1 MRCLIIHYASI
12 INYLKNKKKYSCE
25 LNKNTKFIFLLKF
38 LVSIKSC
45 IINYK
50 LHSPLDYNLLMFLK
64 HREGKIMKNLKR
76 IVSVLF
82 SAILLFSAT
91 TTSSVAIEKLH
102 FVIGGGAGGG
112 WDGTARGTG
121 EALTKAGFLQSASFE
136 NMSGGG
142 GGKALAFMI
151 NNKPANTV
159 LVQSTPLVLRSITRH
174 KGYVSGSGTLS
185 YKDVVPIAGVIG
197 DYGAIA
203 VAKDSPYKNF
213 KDVVD
218 AYKANPSSI
227 KMAGGSVRG
236 SMDHLIGALAF
247 QAAGAN
253 PNDVAYIPYDAG
265 GKALAG
271 LLSGETQIISTGLG
285 ELMGARDQ
293 VRIIGI
299 TAPDRVSDAPDAP
312 TLKEQGYD
320 VQFVN
325 WRGFFGPPGMSNKD
339 KKAIAKMLGD
349 VQKTPEWEEV
359 RARNAWV
366 NIYNPDKK
374 FVKFLKTQTKEMT
387 ALMKKLGVI

>member
-1 MRCLIIHYASI
+1 
-12 INYLKNKKKYSCE
+12 
-25 LNKNTKFIFLLKF
+25 
-38 LVSIKSC
+38 
-45 IINYK
+45 
-50 LHSPLDYNLLMFLK
+50 
-64 HREGKIMKNLKR
+64 MKNIRK
-76 IVSVLF
+76 IISVLF

-91 TTSSVAIEKLH
+91 TTSSFAIEKLH
-102 FVIGGGAGGG
+102 FIIGGGAGGG

-121 EALTKAGFLQSASFE
+121 EALIKAGFLKSASFE

-151 NNKPANTV
+151 NTKPANTI

-174 KGYVSGSGTLS
+174 KGYVTDGGSGVLS
-185 YKDVVPIAGVIG
+185 YKNVVPIAGVIG

-203 VAKDSPYKNF
+203 VAKDSPFKNF

-218 AYKANPSSI
+218 AYNKDPSSV

-247 QAAGAN
+247 QVAGAN
-253 PNDVAYIPYDAG
+253 PNNVIYVPYDAG

-271 LLSGETQIISTGLG
+271 LLSGETQLISTGLG
-285 ELMGARDQ
+285 ELMGAREQ

-299 TAPDRVSDAPDAP
+299 TAPERVADAPDAP

-325 WRGFFGPPGMSNKD
+325 WRGFFGPPGMSSSMKNE
-339 KKAIAKMLGD
+339 IAKMLGD
-349 VQKTPEWEEV
+349 VQKTPEWEAV
-359 RARNAWV
+359 RKRNAWV
-366 NIYNPDKK
+366 NIYNPGDK
-374 FVKFLKTQTKEMT
+374 FISFLENQTVEMT

>member
-1 MRCLIIHYASI
+1 
-12 INYLKNKKKYSCE
+12 
-25 LNKNTKFIFLLKF
+25 
-38 LVSIKSC
+38 
-45 IINYK
+45 
-50 LHSPLDYNLLMFLK
+50 
-64 HREGKIMKNLKR
+64 MKNIKKL
-76 IVSVLF
+76 VSVLF

-91 TTSSVAIEKLH
+91 ATNSIAMDKIH

-121 EALTKAGFLQSASFE
+121 EALTKSGMLKSASFE

-142 GGKALAFMI
+142 GGKALAYMI
-151 NNKPANTV
+151 NTQPKNTV

-174 KGYVSGSGTLS
+174 EGYVTGSGVLS
-185 YKDVVPIAGVIG
+185 YKDVTPIAGVIG

-203 VAKDSPYKNF
+203 VAKNSPYKNF

-218 AYKANPSSI
+218 AYKKNPSSI

-299 TAPDRVSDAPDAP
+299 TAPSRVADAPDAP

-325 WRGFFGPPGMSNKD
+325 WRGFFGPPNMSNKD
-339 KKAIAKMLGD
+339 KKALSTMLGK
-349 VQKTPEWEEV
+349 VMETPEWEAV
-359 RARNAWV
+359 RKRNAWV
-366 NIYNPDKK
+366 NIYNSDKD
-374 FVKFLKTQTKEMT
+374 FVKFLDAQTVEMT

>member
-1 MRCLIIHYASI
+1 
-12 INYLKNKKKYSCE
+12 
-25 LNKNTKFIFLLKF
+25 
-38 LVSIKSC
+38 
-45 IINYK
+45 
-50 LHSPLDYNLLMFLK
+50 
-64 HREGKIMKNLKR
+64 
-76 IVSVLF
+76 
-82 SAILLFSAT
+82 
-91 TTSSVAIEKLH
+91 LH

-121 EALTKAGFLQSASFE
+121 EALTKAGMLKSASFE

-142 GGKALAFMI
+142 GGKALAYMI

-174 KGYVSGSGTLS
+174 EGYVTGGGSGVLS

-203 VAKDSPYKNF
+203 VAKNSPFKNF

-218 AYKANPSSI
+218 AYKKNPKSV

-247 QAAGAN
+247 QEAGAN
-253 PNDVAYIPYDAG
+253 PNDVIYVPYDAG

-325 WRGFFGPPGMSNKD
+325 WRGFFGPPGMSNAD

-349 VQKTPEWEEV
+349 VQKTPEWETV

-366 NIYNPDKK
+366 NIYNPDSK
-374 FVKFLKTQTKEMT
+374 FVSFLEKQTKEMT
-387 ALMKKLGVI
+387 DLMKKLGVI

>member
-1 MRCLIIHYASI
+1 
-12 INYLKNKKKYSCE
+12 
-25 LNKNTKFIFLLKF
+25 
-38 LVSIKSC
+38 
-45 IINYK
+45 
-50 LHSPLDYNLLMFLK
+50 
-64 HREGKIMKNLKR
+64 MKNLKK
-76 IVSVLF
+76 ILSVFF

-91 TTSSVAIEKLH
+91 TANSIAIKKLH

-121 EALTKAGFLQSASFE
+121 EALTKAGMLKSASYE

-142 GGKALAFMI
+142 GGKALSYII
-151 NNKPANTV
+151 NSKPENTV

-174 KGYVSGSGTLS
+174 KGYVKGNGVLS
-185 YKDVVPIAGVIG
+185 YKDVKPIAGVIG

-203 VAKDSPYKNF
+203 VAKNSPYKNF
-213 KDVVD
+213 KDVVN
-218 AYKANPSSI
+218 AYNADPKSI

-247 QAAGAN
+247 KKAGAN
-253 PNDVAYIPYDAG
+253 PNNVVYVPYDAG

-299 TAPDRVSDAPDAP
+299 TAPERVGDAPEVP
-312 TLKEQGYD
+312 TLKEQGYN

-325 WRGFFGPPGMSNKD
+325 WRGFFAPKSMSGGD
-339 KKAIAKMLGD
+339 VKKIAKMLGD
-349 VQKTPEWEEV
+349 VQKTPEWETV
-359 RARNAWV
+359 RKRNAWV
-366 NIYNPDKK
+366 NIYNPGSK
-374 FVKFLKTQTKEMT
+374 FDSFLKKQTKEMT
-387 ALMKKLGVI
+387 KLMQELGVI

>member
-1 MRCLIIHYASI
+1 MSNI
-12 INYLKNKKKYSCE
+12 KK
-25 LNKNTKFIFLLKF
+25 LF
-38 LVSIKSC
+38 
-45 IINYK
+45 
-50 LHSPLDYNLLMFLK
+50 
-64 HREGKIMKNLKR
+64 
-76 IVSVLF
+76 SVLF

-91 TTSSVAIEKLH
+91 TTSSVAIDKLH

-121 EALTKAGFLQSASFE
+121 EALTKAGMLKSASFE

-142 GGKALAFMI
+142 GGKALAYMI
-151 NNKPANTV
+151 NNKPAGTI

-174 KGYVSGSGTLS
+174 EGYVTGGGSGVLS

-197 DYGAIA
+197 DYGAIV
-203 VAKDSPYKNF
+203 VAKNSPFKNF
-213 KDVVD
+213 KDIVD
-218 AYKANPSSI
+218 AYKKDPKSV

-247 QAAGAN
+247 QTAGAN
-253 PNDVAYIPYDAG
+253 PNDVIYVPYDAG

-271 LLSGETQIISTGLG
+271 LLSGETQMLSTGLG
-285 ELMGARDQ
+285 EVMGARDQ

-299 TAPDRVSDAPDAP
+299 TAPSRVSDAPDAP

-325 WRGFFGPPGMSNKD
+325 WRGFFGPPGMSNAD
-339 KKAIAKMLGD
+339 KSKIAKMLGD
-349 VQKTPEWEEV
+349 VQKTPEWEAV

-366 NIYNPDKK
+366 NIYNPDDK
-374 FVKFLKTQTKEMT
+374 FVSFLEKQTKEMT
-387 ALMKKLGVI
+387 DLMKKLGVI

>member
-1 MRCLIIHYASI
+1 M
-12 INYLKNKKKYSCE
+12 
-25 LNKNTKFIFLLKF
+25 
-38 LVSIKSC
+38 
-45 IINYK
+45 
-50 LHSPLDYNLLMFLK
+50 D
-64 HREGKIMKNLKR
+64 KI
-76 IVSVLF
+76 
-82 SAILLFSAT
+82 
-91 TTSSVAIEKLH
+91 H

-121 EALTKAGFLQSASFE
+121 EALTKSGMLKSASFE

-151 NNKPANTV
+151 NTQPKNTI

-174 KGYVSGSGTLS
+174 EGYVTGSGVLS
-185 YKDVVPIAGVIG
+185 YKDVTPIAGVIG

-203 VAKDSPYKNF
+203 VAKNSPYKNF

-218 AYKANPSSI
+218 AYKKNPSSI

-299 TAPDRVSDAPDAP
+299 TAPSRIADAPDAP

-325 WRGFFGPPGMSNKD
+325 WRGFFGPPNMSNKD
-339 KKAIAKMLGD
+339 KKALSTMLGK
-349 VQKTPEWEEV
+349 VMETPEWEAV
-359 RARNAWV
+359 RKRNAWV
-366 NIYNPDKK
+366 NIYNSDKD
-374 FVKFLKTQTKEMT
+374 FVKFLDAQTVEMT

>member
-1 MRCLIIHYASI
+1 
-12 INYLKNKKKYSCE
+12 
-25 LNKNTKFIFLLKF
+25 
-38 LVSIKSC
+38 
-45 IINYK
+45 
-50 LHSPLDYNLLMFLK
+50 
-64 HREGKIMKNLKR
+64 MKNIKKL
-76 IVSVLF
+76 VSVLF

-91 TTSSVAIEKLH
+91 ATNSIAMDKIH

-121 EALTKAGFLQSASFE
+121 EALTKSGMLKSASFE

-142 GGKALAFMI
+142 GGKALAYMI
-151 NNKPANTV
+151 NTQPKNTV

-174 KGYVSGSGTLS
+174 EGYVTGSGVLS
-185 YKDVVPIAGVIG
+185 YKDVTPIAGVIG

-218 AYKANPSSI
+218 AYKKNPSSI

-299 TAPDRVSDAPDAP
+299 TAPSRVADAPDAP

-325 WRGFFGPPGMSNKD
+325 WRGFFGPPNMSNKD
-339 KKAIAKMLGD
+339 KKALSTMLGK
-349 VQKTPEWEEV
+349 VMKTPEWEAV
-359 RARNAWV
+359 RKRNAWV
-366 NIYNPDKK
+366 NIYNSDKD
-374 FVKFLKTQTKEMT
+374 FVKFLDAQTVEMT

>member
-1 MRCLIIHYASI
+1 
-12 INYLKNKKKYSCE
+12 
-25 LNKNTKFIFLLKF
+25 
-38 LVSIKSC
+38 
-45 IINYK
+45 
-50 LHSPLDYNLLMFLK
+50 
-64 HREGKIMKNLKR
+64 MKNLKK

-82 SAILLFSAT
+82 SAILLFSVSA
-91 TTSSVAIEKLH
+91 TSSIAIDKIH

-121 EALTKAGFLQSASFE
+121 EALTKAGMLKSASFE

-142 GGKALAFMI
+142 GGKALAYMI
-151 NNKPANTV
+151 NTKPANTV

-174 KGYVSGSGTLS
+174 EVMSK
-185 YKDVVPIAGVIG
+185 VVELYLTKMLCQSQC
-197 DYGAIA
+197 DWWLWCYCSC
-203 VAKDSPYKNF
+203 KNSPYKNF

-218 AYKANPSSI
+218 AYKKDPSSI

-247 QAAGAN
+247 QAAGAD
-253 PNDVAYIPYDAG
+253 PNAVAYIPYDAG

-299 TAPDRVSDAPDAP
+299 TAPSRVSDAPDAP

-325 WRGFFGPPGMSNKD
+325 WRGFFGPPGMSNAD

-349 VQKTPEWEEV
+349 VQKTPEWETV

-366 NIYNPDKK
+366 NIYNPEGK
-374 FVKFLKTQTKEMT
+374 FVSFLEKQTEEMT

>member
-1 MRCLIIHYASI
+1 M
-12 INYLKNKKKYSCE
+12 NKVKK
-25 LNKNTKFIFLLKF
+25 IF
-38 LVSIKSC
+38 
-45 IINYK
+45 
-50 LHSPLDYNLLMFLK
+50 
-64 HREGKIMKNLKR
+64 
-76 IVSVLF
+76 SVLF

-91 TTSSVAIEKLH
+91 TTSSIAIDKIH

-121 EALTKAGFLQSASFE
+121 EALTKSGMLKSASFE

-151 NNKPANTV
+151 NTQPKNTV

-174 KGYVSGSGTLS
+174 KGYVSGSGVLS
-185 YKDVVPIAGVIG
+185 YKDVTPIAGVIG

-203 VAKDSPYKNF
+203 VAKNSPYMNF

-218 AYKANPSSI
+218 AYKKDPKSI

-299 TAPDRVSDAPDAP
+299 TAPSRVADAPDAP

-325 WRGFFGPPGMSNKD
+325 WRGFFGPPNMSNKD
-339 KKAIAKMLGD
+339 KKALSKMLGK
-349 VQKTPEWEEV
+349 VMKTPEWEAV
-359 RARNAWV
+359 RKRNAWV
-366 NIYNPDKK
+366 NIYNSDKD
-374 FVKFLKTQTKEMT
+374 FVKFLEKQTVEMT

>member
-1 MRCLIIHYASI
+1 
-12 INYLKNKKKYSCE
+12 
-25 LNKNTKFIFLLKF
+25 
-38 LVSIKSC
+38 
-45 IINYK
+45 
-50 LHSPLDYNLLMFLK
+50 
-64 HREGKIMKNLKR
+64 MKNIKK

-91 TTSSVAIEKLH
+91 ATNSIAMDKIH

-121 EALTKAGFLQSASFE
+121 EALTKSGMLKSASFE

-151 NNKPANTV
+151 NTQPKNTV

-174 KGYVSGSGTLS
+174 EGYVSGSGVLS
-185 YKDVVPIAGVIG
+185 YKDVTPIAGVIG

-218 AYKANPSSI
+218 AYKKNPSSI

-299 TAPDRVSDAPDAP
+299 TAPSRVADAPDAP

-325 WRGFFGPPGMSNKD
+325 WRGFFGPPNMSNKD
-339 KKAIAKMLGD
+339 KKALSEMLGK
-349 VQKTPEWEEV
+349 VMKTPEWEAV
-359 RARNAWV
+359 RKRNAWV
-366 NIYNPDKK
+366 NIYNSDKD
-374 FVKFLKTQTKEMT
+374 FVKFLDAQTVEMT

>member
-1 MRCLIIHYASI
+1 
-12 INYLKNKKKYSCE
+12 
-25 LNKNTKFIFLLKF
+25 
-38 LVSIKSC
+38 
-45 IINYK
+45 
-50 LHSPLDYNLLMFLK
+50 
-64 HREGKIMKNLKR
+64 MKNIKKLF
-76 IVSVLF
+76 SVLF
-82 SAILLFSAT
+82 SVILLFSAT
-91 TTSSVAIEKLH
+91 ATNSIAMDKIH

-121 EALTKAGFLQSASFE
+121 EALTKSGMLKSASFE

-151 NNKPANTV
+151 NTQPKNTI

-174 KGYVSGSGTLS
+174 EGYVTGSGVLS
-185 YKDVVPIAGVIG
+185 YKDVTPIAGVIG

-218 AYKANPSSI
+218 AYKKNPSSI

-299 TAPDRVSDAPDAP
+299 TAPSRIADAPDAP

-325 WRGFFGPPGMSNKD
+325 WRGFFGPPNMSNKD
-339 KKAIAKMLGD
+339 KKALSTMLGK
-349 VQKTPEWEEV
+349 VMETPEWEAV
-359 RARNAWV
+359 RKRNAWV
-366 NIYNPDKK
+366 NIYNSDKD
-374 FVKFLKTQTKEMT
+374 FVKFLDAQTVEMT

>member
-1 MRCLIIHYASI
+1 
-12 INYLKNKKKYSCE
+12 
-25 LNKNTKFIFLLKF
+25 
-38 LVSIKSC
+38 
-45 IINYK
+45 
-50 LHSPLDYNLLMFLK
+50 
-64 HREGKIMKNLKR
+64 MKNITK

-91 TTSSVAIEKLH
+91 ATNSIAMDKIH

-121 EALTKAGFLQSASFE
+121 EALTKSGMLKSASFE

-151 NNKPANTV
+151 NTQPKNTV

-174 KGYVSGSGTLS
+174 KGYVSGSGVLS
-185 YKDVVPIAGVIG
+185 YKDVTPIAGVIG

-203 VAKDSPYKNF
+203 VAKNSPYMNF

-218 AYKANPSSI
+218 AYKKDPKSI

-299 TAPDRVSDAPDAP
+299 TAPSRVADAPDAP

-325 WRGFFGPPGMSNKD
+325 WRGFFGPPNMSNKD
-339 KKAIAKMLGD
+339 KQALSTMLGK
-349 VQKTPEWEEV
+349 VMKTPEWEAV
-359 RARNAWV
+359 RKRNAWV
-366 NIYNPDKK
+366 NIYNSDKD
-374 FVKFLKTQTKEMT
+374 FVKFLEKQTVEMT

>member
-1 MRCLIIHYASI
+1 
-12 INYLKNKKKYSCE
+12 
-25 LNKNTKFIFLLKF
+25 
-38 LVSIKSC
+38 
-45 IINYK
+45 
-50 LHSPLDYNLLMFLK
+50 
-64 HREGKIMKNLKR
+64 MKNIKKL
-76 IVSVLF
+76 VSVLF

-91 TTSSVAIEKLH
+91 ATNSIAMEKIH

-121 EALTKAGFLQSASFE
+121 EALTKSGMLKSASFE

-151 NNKPANTV
+151 NTQPKNTI

-174 KGYVSGSGTLS
+174 EGYVTGSGVLS
-185 YKDVVPIAGVIG
+185 YKDVTPIAGVIG

-218 AYKANPSSI
+218 AYKKNPSSI

-299 TAPDRVSDAPDAP
+299 TAPSRIADAPNAP

-325 WRGFFGPPGMSNKD
+325 WRGFFGPPNMSNKD
-339 KKAIAKMLGD
+339 KKALSTMLGK
-349 VQKTPEWEEV
+349 VMETPEWEAV
-359 RARNAWV
+359 RKRNAWV
-366 NIYNPDKK
+366 NIYNSDKD
-374 FVKFLKTQTKEMT
+374 FVKFLDAQTVEMT

>member
-1 MRCLIIHYASI
+1 
-12 INYLKNKKKYSCE
+12 
-25 LNKNTKFIFLLKF
+25 
-38 LVSIKSC
+38 
-45 IINYK
+45 
-50 LHSPLDYNLLMFLK
+50 
-64 HREGKIMKNLKR
+64 MKNIKKL
-76 IVSVLF
+76 VSVLF

-91 TTSSVAIEKLH
+91 ATNSIAMDKIH

-121 EALTKAGFLQSASFE
+121 EALTKSGMLKSASFE

-151 NNKPANTV
+151 NTQPKNTV

-174 KGYVSGSGTLS
+174 EGYVTGSGVLS
-185 YKDVVPIAGVIG
+185 YKDVTPIAGVIG

-218 AYKANPSSI
+218 AYKKNPSSI

-299 TAPDRVSDAPDAP
+299 TAPSRIADAPDAP

-325 WRGFFGPPGMSNKD
+325 WRGFFGPPNMSNKD
-339 KKAIAKMLGD
+339 KKALSTMLGK
-349 VQKTPEWEEV
+349 VMKTPEWEAV
-359 RARNAWV
+359 RKRNAWV
-366 NIYNPDKK
+366 NIYNSDKD
-374 FVKFLKTQTKEMT
+374 FVKFLDAQTVEMT

>member
-1 MRCLIIHYASI
+1 
-12 INYLKNKKKYSCE
+12 
-25 LNKNTKFIFLLKF
+25 
-38 LVSIKSC
+38 
-45 IINYK
+45 
-50 LHSPLDYNLLMFLK
+50 
-64 HREGKIMKNLKR
+64 MKNIKKL
-76 IVSVLF
+76 VSVLF

-91 TTSSVAIEKLH
+91 ATNSIAMEKIH

-121 EALTKAGFLQSASFE
+121 EALTKSGMLKSASFE

-151 NNKPANTV
+151 NTQPKNTI

-174 KGYVSGSGTLS
+174 EGYVTGSGVLS
-185 YKDVVPIAGVIG
+185 YKDVTPIAGVIG

-218 AYKANPSSI
+218 AYKKNPSSI

-299 TAPDRVSDAPDAP
+299 TAPSRVADAPDAP

-325 WRGFFGPPGMSNKD
+325 WRGFFGPPNMSNKD
-339 KKAIAKMLGD
+339 KKALSKMLGK
-349 VQKTPEWEEV
+349 VMKTPEWEAV
-359 RARNAWV
+359 RKRNAWV
-366 NIYNPDKK
+366 NIYNSDKD
-374 FVKFLKTQTKEMT
+374 FVKFLDAQTVEMT

>member
-1 MRCLIIHYASI
+1 MNNI
-12 INYLKNKKKYSCE
+12 KK
-25 LNKNTKFIFLLKF
+25 LF
-38 LVSIKSC
+38 
-45 IINYK
+45 
-50 LHSPLDYNLLMFLK
+50 
-64 HREGKIMKNLKR
+64 
-76 IVSVLF
+76 SVLF

-121 EALTKAGFLQSASFE
+121 EALTKAGMLKSASFE

-151 NNKPANTV
+151 NTKPANTV

-203 VAKDSPYKNF
+203 VAKNSPYKNF

-218 AYKANPSSI
+218 AYKKNPSSI

-299 TAPDRVSDAPDAP
+299 TAPSRVADAPDAP

-325 WRGFFGPPGMSNKD
+325 WRGFFGPPNMSNKD
-339 KKAIAKMLGD
+339 KKALSKMLGK
-349 VQKTPEWEEV
+349 VMKTPEWEAV
-359 RARNAWV
+359 RKRNAWV
-366 NIYNPDKK
+366 NIYNSDKD
-374 FVKFLKTQTKEMT
+374 FVKFLEKQTVEMT

>member
-1 MRCLIIHYASI
+1 
-12 INYLKNKKKYSCE
+12 
-25 LNKNTKFIFLLKF
+25 
-38 LVSIKSC
+38 
-45 IINYK
+45 
-50 LHSPLDYNLLMFLK
+50 
-64 HREGKIMKNLKR
+64 
-76 IVSVLF
+76 
-82 SAILLFSAT
+82 
-91 TTSSVAIEKLH
+91 
-102 FVIGGGAGGG
+102 
-112 WDGTARGTG
+112 
-121 EALTKAGFLQSASFE
+121 
-136 NMSGGG
+136 MSGGG
-142 GGKALAFMI
+142 GGKALAYMI
-151 NNKPANTV
+151 NTKPENTI

-203 VAKDSPYKNF
+203 VAKNSPYKNF

-218 AYKANPSSI
+218 AYKATPSSI

-299 TAPDRVSDAPDAP
+299 TAPERVSDAPDAP

-325 WRGFFGPPGMSNKD
+325 WRGFFGPPGMSNKE

-349 VQKTPEWEEV
+349 VQKTPEWEAV

>member
-1 MRCLIIHYASI
+1 
-12 INYLKNKKKYSCE
+12 
-25 LNKNTKFIFLLKF
+25 
-38 LVSIKSC
+38 
-45 IINYK
+45 
-50 LHSPLDYNLLMFLK
+50 
-64 HREGKIMKNLKR
+64 MKNIKKL
-76 IVSVLF
+76 VSVLF
-82 SAILLFSAT
+82 SVILLFSAT
-91 TTSSVAIEKLH
+91 ATNSIAMDKIH

-121 EALTKAGFLQSASFE
+121 EALTKSGMLKSASFE

-151 NNKPANTV
+151 NTQPKNTV

-174 KGYVSGSGTLS
+174 EGYVTGSGVLS
-185 YKDVVPIAGVIG
+185 YKDVTPIAGVIG

-203 VAKDSPYKNF
+203 VAKNSPYKNF

-218 AYKANPSSI
+218 AYKKDPKSI

-299 TAPDRVSDAPDAP
+299 TAPSRVADAPDAP

-325 WRGFFGPPGMSNKD
+325 WRGFFGPPNMSNKD
-339 KKAIAKMLGD
+339 KKALSAMLGK
-349 VQKTPEWEEV
+349 VMKTPEWEAV
-359 RARNAWV
+359 RKRNAWV
-366 NIYNPDKK
+366 NIYNSDKD
-374 FVKFLKTQTKEMT
+374 FVKFLDAQTVEMT

>member
-1 MRCLIIHYASI
+1 MKLIR
-12 INYLKNKKKYSCE
+12 K
-25 LNKNTKFIFLLKF
+25 
-38 LVSIKSC
+38 
-45 IINYK
+45 
-50 LHSPLDYNLLMFLK
+50 
-64 HREGKIMKNLKR
+64 

-82 SAILLFSAT
+82 ASVLLFSAT
-91 TTSSVAIEKLH
+91 TTSSFAIDKLH

-121 EALTKAGFLQSASFE
+121 EALTKAGMLKSASFE

-151 NNKPANTV
+151 NTKPSNTI

-174 KGYVSGSGTLS
+174 KGYVTDGGSGVLS
-185 YKDVVPIAGVIG
+185 YKNVVPIAGVIG

-203 VAKDSPYKNF
+203 VAKDSPFKNF
-213 KDVVD
+213 ADVVA
-218 AYKANPSSI
+218 AYKKDPSSV

-247 QAAGAN
+247 QEAGAD
-253 PNDVAYIPYDAG
+253 PNKVIYVPYDAG

-271 LLSGETQIISTGLG
+271 LLSGETQILSTGLG
-285 ELMGARDQ
+285 EVMGARDQ

-299 TAPDRVSDAPDAP
+299 TAPSRVADAPDVP
-312 TLKEQGYD
+312 TLKEQGFD

-325 WRGFFGPPGMSNKD
+325 WRGFFGPPGMSDSMKNE
-339 KKAIAKMLGD
+339 IAKMLGD
-349 VQKTPEWEEV
+349 VQKTPEWEAV
-359 RARNAWV
+359 RKRNAWV
-366 NIYNPDKK
+366 NIYNPGDK
-374 FVKFLKTQTKEMT
+374 FVSFLETQTVEMT

>member
-1 MRCLIIHYASI
+1 
-12 INYLKNKKKYSCE
+12 
-25 LNKNTKFIFLLKF
+25 
-38 LVSIKSC
+38 
-45 IINYK
+45 
-50 LHSPLDYNLLMFLK
+50 
-64 HREGKIMKNLKR
+64 MKNIKKL
-76 IVSVLF
+76 VSVLF

-91 TTSSVAIEKLH
+91 ATNSIAMEKIH

-121 EALTKAGFLQSASFE
+121 EALTKSGMLKSASFE

-151 NNKPANTV
+151 NTKPKNTI

-174 KGYVSGSGTLS
+174 EGYVTGSGVLS
-185 YKDVVPIAGVIG
+185 YKDVTPIAGVIG

-218 AYKANPSSI
+218 AYKKNPSSI

-299 TAPDRVSDAPDAP
+299 TAPSRIADAPDAP

-325 WRGFFGPPGMSNKD
+325 WRGFFGPPNMSNKD
-339 KKAIAKMLGD
+339 KKALSTMLGK
-349 VQKTPEWEEV
+349 VMETPEWEAV
-359 RARNAWV
+359 RKRNAWV
-366 NIYNPDKK
+366 NIYNSDKD
-374 FVKFLKTQTKEMT
+374 FVKFLDAQTVEMT

>member
-1 MRCLIIHYASI
+1 
-12 INYLKNKKKYSCE
+12 
-25 LNKNTKFIFLLKF
+25 
-38 LVSIKSC
+38 
-45 IINYK
+45 
-50 LHSPLDYNLLMFLK
+50 
-64 HREGKIMKNLKR
+64 MKNIKK
-76 IVSVLF
+76 IISVLF

-91 TTSSVAIEKLH
+91 TTSSFAIEKLH
-102 FVIGGGAGGG
+102 FIIGGGAGGG

-121 EALTKAGFLQSASFE
+121 EALTKAGFLKSASFE

-151 NNKPANTV
+151 NTKPANTI

-174 KGYVSGSGTLS
+174 KGYVTDGGSGVLS
-185 YKDVVPIAGVIG
+185 YKNVVPIAGVIG

-203 VAKDSPYKNF
+203 VAKDSPFKNF

-218 AYKANPSSI
+218 AYNKDPSSV

-247 QAAGAN
+247 QVAGAN
-253 PNDVAYIPYDAG
+253 PNNVIYVPYDAG

-271 LLSGETQIISTGLG
+271 LLSGETQMISTGLG

-299 TAPDRVSDAPDAP
+299 TAPERVADAPDAP

-325 WRGFFGPPGMSNKD
+325 WRGFFGPPGMSSSMKNE
-339 KKAIAKMLGD
+339 IAKMLGD
-349 VQKTPEWEEV
+349 VQKTPEWEAV
-359 RARNAWV
+359 RKRNAWV
-366 NIYNPDKK
+366 NIYNPGDK
-374 FVKFLKTQTKEMT
+374 FISFLENQTVEMT